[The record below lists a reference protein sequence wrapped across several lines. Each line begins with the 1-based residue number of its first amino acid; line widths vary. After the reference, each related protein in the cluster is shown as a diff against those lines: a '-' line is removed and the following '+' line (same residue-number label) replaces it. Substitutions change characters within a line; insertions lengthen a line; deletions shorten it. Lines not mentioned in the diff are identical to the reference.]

1 MLSASVRRPQQQSD
15 LRVLR
20 GVPAFIYILKNT
32 GLKEGLIHIGV
43 SRRGGWAK
51 ALELNRDKNNAI
63 PGSFE
68 CVFEVRAQDCGR
80 AFESV
85 LDMLGHARHGRGSS
99 DYFEIDAESAQ
110 HVIARCVEDA
120 NQGFQHS
127 FGQEL
132 AHREY
137 RHEFLSADEISKN
150 ADLRSEGKII
160 REGIFK
166 KAMSWLS

>member
-1 MLSASVRRPQQQSD
+1 MLSATAQRRQQQSD
-15 LRVLR
+15 IRALR

-51 ALELNRDKNNAI
+51 ALELNRDKNNVI

-80 AFESV
+80 AFESI
-85 LDMLGHARHGRGSS
+85 LEMLGHARLGRGGS

-110 HVIARCVEDA
+110 HLIARCVEDA
-120 NQGFQHS
+120 NQRFQHS
-127 FGQEL
+127 FEQEL

-137 RHEFLSADEISKN
+137 RHEFLSADEISEH
-150 ADLRSEGKII
+150 ADVRQEGKII

-166 KAMSWLS
+166 KAMSWLT